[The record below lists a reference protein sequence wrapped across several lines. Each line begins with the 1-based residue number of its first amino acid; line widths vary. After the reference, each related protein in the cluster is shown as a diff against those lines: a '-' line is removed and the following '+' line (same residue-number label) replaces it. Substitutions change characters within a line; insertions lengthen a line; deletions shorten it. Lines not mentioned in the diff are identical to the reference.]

1 MSVQPSP
8 YINLIAT
15 DIANSLLKWWPD
27 CTAEKIINLSED
39 YDYLTKWW
47 IDTLKYQSPNGIVDV
62 SVLPSNPK
70 EGQVTLVD
78 YGEYTYRYCFRG
90 GHWSCVETRRTGMF

>member
-8 YINLIAT
+8 FINLIAQ

-27 CTAEKIINLSED
+27 CTAEKIIELSED

-47 IDTLKYQSPNGIVDV
+47 IDTLKYDNQHVEEN
-62 SVLPSNPK
+62 VLPSNPK
-70 EGQVTLVD
+70 ESQVELVD
-78 YGEYTYRYCFRG
+78 HGEYTYRYWFRD
-90 GHWSCVETRRTGMF
+90 GHWRYVEARQRGEF